1 MEGMAS
7 LDHLKDV
14 VTAGVAAPSPDN
26 NQPWRFRWQQ
36 DALTIFLDRSQAL
49 PSDVRHMF
57 DLMSA
62 GAVIENISVA
72 ATQYGLTTEIEP
84 LWDPD
89 NSTEFPQVAQVRF
102 FPGAKPDLLAQC
114 ISNRCT
120 NRLLYSK
127 KPLSDQHWERLKD
140 AVAVFP
146 DVHLHIIADRGQL
159 KALARLVMLA
169 DRFRFEYPAFHAEI
183 FRQLRFTAEEA
194 ERTRDGLDFRTL
206 ALPPGSK
213 FLIKALRSW
222 SLMSRLNRLG
232 LSRALTWPSYGCVL
246 CSGGAVLL
254 SVPEFTFAHILAA
267 GRAFER
273 LWLVATQHGL
283 ALHPLGSLPIFI
295 AHEEILDGVKLTPQH
310 RQLARRLASSLREL
324 EPSLSGRVLMMVARL
339 GYGPPC
345 RVRSLRR
352 PVESSLKDD
361 EHSEGRACRVR

>member
-1 MEGMAS
+1 MATVE
-7 LDHLKDV
+7 HLKHV

-26 NQPWRFRWQQ
+26 NQPWRFRWEQ
-36 DALTIFLDRSQAL
+36 DRLTILLDRSQAL
-49 PSDVRHMF
+49 PSDVHHMF
-57 DLMSA
+57 DLLSA
-62 GAVIENISVA
+62 GAVIENITIA
-72 ATQYGLTTEIEP
+72 ATQHGRSTEIEP

-89 NSTEFPQVAQVRF
+89 DPTEFPQVAELRF
-102 FPGAKPDLLAQC
+102 SAGARPDPLAEA
-114 ISNRCT
+114 IPARCT
-120 NRLLYSK
+120 NRLLYAK
-127 KPLSDQHWERLKD
+127 KPVPDQHWEHLR
-140 AVAVFP
+140 ASVAAFP
-146 DVHLHIIADRGQL
+146 DVHLHITADRNQL

-213 FLIKALRSW
+213 LLIKALRSW

-232 LSRALTWPSYGCVL
+232 LSRALTWPSYGSVL

-273 LWLVATQHGL
+273 LWLAATQLGL

-310 RQLARRLASSLREL
+310 RQLARRLASRLRQWA
-324 EPSLSGRVLMMVARL
+324 PALSSRVLMMVARL
-339 GYGPPC
+339 GYGPIC

-352 PVESSLKDD
+352 PVESFF
-361 EHSEGRACRVR
+361 ER